1 MNALLGLNEPIELYK
16 GDVEYDATSIFDGK
30 AAIGINYSKFGHE
43 FSKFRDEI
51 REVYPGVYVGK
62 MWMLPGLDL
71 FPREDGTDSIF
82 KVPENGTPQFAMNFM
97 LMKEN
102 DDEDGTNAGSSSSVP
117 N

>member
-1 MNALLGLNEPIELYK
+1 
-16 GDVEYDATSIFDGK
+16 
-30 AAIGINYSKFGHE
+30 
-43 FSKFRDEI
+43 
-51 REVYPGVYVGK
+51 
-62 MWMLPGLDL
+62 MWMMPGLDL

>member
-1 MNALLGLNEPIELYK
+1 M
-16 GDVEYDATSIFDGK
+16 
-30 AAIGINYSKFGHE
+30 
-43 FSKFRDEI
+43 
-51 REVYPGVYVGK
+51 GK
-62 MWMLPGLDL
+62 MWMMPGLDL